1 MPPTNTP
8 PLLVQIAR
16 LLTFYTLAISLR
28 VTPVAAPILIERYFP
43 GLRPLANA
51 CRHLTNR
58 FPALFT
64 ALWTILELTMFSILS
79 RDTGRLL
86 ERLGLFPRSSRVREP
101 RRPVSGVN
109 DGAEA
114 EDGVA
119 NPPSATSSSRLQP
132 EEEQEAIPS
141 PPSSTDEL
149 FSLTAG
155 VNFAMARIFSNN
167 VVSPQRSIWQNIP
180 AVLMSLLWD
189 LGFVAA
195 ALWLQSRRRSATGGR
210 GNAGVGEG
218 EAKMSERTPGQ
229 RFGGT
234 AERKY

>member
-28 VTPVAAPILIERYFP
+28 VAPVAAPILIERYFP
-43 GLRPLANA
+43 VLTPLANV

-64 ALWTILELTMFSILS
+64 ALWTILELTMFSFLF

-86 ERLGLFPRSSRVREP
+86 ERLGLFPRASRVREQG
-101 RRPVSGVN
+101 RPVSGVN
-109 DGAEA
+109 DGAGA
-114 EDGVA
+114 EDGVG
-119 NPPSATSSSRLQP
+119 NPQTPSRLQP
-132 EEEQEAIPS
+132 EKEEAIPS

-155 VNFAMARIFSNN
+155 VNFAMARLFSNN
-167 VVSPQRSIWQNIP
+167 VVSPQRSISQNIP
-180 AVLMSLLWD
+180 AVLLSLLWD
-189 LGFVAA
+189 LGFVAVM
-195 ALWLQSRRRSATGGR
+195 LWLQSRRRGAGGQE
-210 GNAGVGEG
+210 NTAVGEG
-218 EAKMSERTPGQ
+218 GARTSGRTERL
-229 RFGGT
+229 GGT